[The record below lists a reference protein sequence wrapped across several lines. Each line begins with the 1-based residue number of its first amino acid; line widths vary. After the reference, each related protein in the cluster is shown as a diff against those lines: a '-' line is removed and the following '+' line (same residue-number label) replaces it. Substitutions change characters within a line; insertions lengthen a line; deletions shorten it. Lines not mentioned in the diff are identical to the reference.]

1 MTSLH
6 PFPEIHEDLMA
17 VGDILLS
24 LPREAGALVE
34 DILSGAIP
42 GGKRIRPSVVLL
54 ASRMLGGPRR
64 SLVEIAA
71 AIEMIHI
78 GTLVH
83 DDIIDSVPRRRGHD
97 SLHTLWGVSP
107 AVLAG
112 DFLLSAG
119 LGRVA
124 SLGNPG
130 LVSVLT
136 DAVCSVCR
144 GEIRELANIGR
155 TGTKREE
162 YFRVVGEKTASLFSA
177 GMVMAGMVS
186 GAGNETL
193 YALENS
199 GRLLGTAFQLVDDI
213 ADITGDERVTGKVP
227 GTDLRRGIVTLP
239 VIIFAEMQ
247 ATAASPNRYARAT
260 RTRTQSGIS
269 AGRSVHQVRSRNAR
283 KQRERSRWR
292 PGNCLHHSPIT
303 VTGKHLTGWHRR
315 LWGPPSTVNNFF
327 FRERGCSPDF

>member
-24 LPREAGALVE
+24 LPREAGAPVE

-97 SLHTLWGVSP
+97 SLHTLWGFSP

-193 YALENS
+193 HALENS

-247 ATAASPNRYARAT
+247 GNRCIPEPLCRGNPDEDTVRAICREIRASGAIEECRRAAGEIAMVT
-260 RTRTQSGIS
+260 RKWLASFPD
-269 AGRSVHQVRSRNAR
+269 NCY
-283 KQRERSRWR
+283 REA
-292 PGNCLHHSPIT
+292 LD
-303 VTGKHLTGWHRR
+303 R
-315 LWGPPSTVNNFF
+315 LAQEIVGPP
-327 FRERGCSPDF
+327 EHGQ

>member
-17 VGDILLS
+17 VEDILLS
-24 LPREAGALVE
+24 LPREAGVPVE

-54 ASRMLGGPRR
+54 AGRMLGGPRR
-64 SLVEIAA
+64 SLLEIAA

-124 SLGNPG
+124 SLGDPG

-247 ATAASPNRYARAT
+247 GNRCIPEPLCRGNPDEDAVRDICREIRASGAIEECQKAAGEIAMET
-260 RTRTQSGIS
+260 RKLLASFPD
-269 AGRSVHQVRSRNAR
+269 NCY
-283 KQRERSRWR
+283 REA
-292 PGNCLHHSPIT
+292 LD
-303 VTGKHLTGWHRR
+303 R
-315 LWGPPSTVNNFF
+315 LAQEIVGPP
-327 FRERGCSPDF
+327 EHGQ